1 MSVIGIVAEYN
12 PFHLGHEY
20 HIRRSKEIKSEDSAV
35 VCVMSGDFVQ
45 RGEAACFSK
54 FARAEAACRCGADL
68 VIELP
73 LPWCLSSAEG
83 FARGA
88 VFLLDALGCDTISF
102 GSEAGD
108 LPSLKLLAELLSHN
122 EIKDQI
128 KSVLTAHPN
137 MSYASARQQA
147 IQARC
152 GDHANLLETP
162 NNILA
167 VEYLKAIRRLAS
179 GMKPMTVQRFGS
191 AHDGKGD
198 KLRSATE
205 LRSMLRNGESIASD
219 IPAAA
224 ADVFARELEYGRDIA
239 RLDLLES
246 AILSRLRLLPVETY
260 DRLPDASDGLGR
272 RLCHAA
278 YEEPGLE
285 SLIETVKSKRYAMSR
300 IRRMICC
307 AALGIDKDMAN
318 GLPPY
323 ARVLTA
329 NERGREQLHRL
340 RGKSIPILTK
350 PAAVRELDEN
360 ALRIF
365 SLGSA
370 AHDLLV
376 LGSTANEA
384 RRGGLDWTTSPKIL

>member
-20 HIRRSKEIKSEDSAV
+20 HIRRSREIMGGDSAV

-88 VFLLDALGCDTISF
+88 VYLLDVLGCDTISF

-108 LPSLKLLAELLSHN
+108 LNALDSLADLLSREAIN
-122 EIKDQI
+122 DQI
-128 KSVLTAHPN
+128 RSVLSASPN
-137 MSYASARQQA
+137 MSYASARQQTLKA
-147 IQARC
+147 FCEENA
-152 GDHANLLETP
+152 DLLETP

-167 VEYLKAIRRLAS
+167 VEYLKAIRRLGS
-179 GMKPMTVQRFGS
+179 GMNAMTVQRFGS
-191 AHDGKGD
+191 AHDGKGGEM
-198 KLRSATE
+198 KSASE
-205 LRSMLRNGESIASD
+205 LRSMLRSGQSIAGE

-224 ADVFARELEYGRDIA
+224 ADVFAHEQELGREIS

-246 AILSRLRLLPVETY
+246 AMLSRLRMLPEEEF
-260 DRLPDASDGLGR
+260 DRLPDGSDGLGR
-272 RLCHAA
+272 RLCQAA
-278 YEEPGLE
+278 HEEPDLD
-285 SLIETVKSKRYAMSR
+285 SIMTAVKSKRYAMSR
-300 IRRMICC
+300 IRRLVCC
-307 AALGIDKDMAN
+307 AALGIDKDMTA

-323 ARVLTA
+323 ARVLAA
-329 NERGREQLHRL
+329 NESGRKQLHSL
-340 RGKSIPILTK
+340 RGSSIPIITK
-350 PAAVRELDEN
+350 PAAARELDEN
-360 ALRIF
+360 ARRIF

-376 LGSTANEA
+376 LGCSAKEE
-384 RRGGLDWTTSPKIL
+384 RRGGLEWKTSPKIL

>member
-12 PFHLGHEY
+12 PFHLGHQY
-20 HIRRSKEIKSEDSAV
+20 HIQRSKEIMGEGSTV

-88 VFLLDALGCDTISF
+88 VFLLDALGCDMISF

-108 LPSLKLLAELLSHN
+108 LPSLELLADLVSREEVN
-122 EIKDQI
+122 DQI
-128 KSVLTAHPN
+128 KSVLSAHPN
-137 MSYASARQQA
+137 MSYASARQQTLKA
-147 IQARC
+147 FS
-152 GDHANLLETP
+152 GENANLLETP

-167 VEYLKAIRRLAS
+167 VEYLKAIRYLNSRL
-179 GMKPMTVQRFGS
+179 KPMTVQRFGS
-191 AHDGKGD
+191 VHDGIGGEMK
-198 KLRSATE
+198 SASE
-205 LRSMLRNGESIASD
+205 LRSMLRRGESIASEVPA
-219 IPAAA
+219 PAAS
-224 ADVFARELEYGRDIA
+224 VFAHERDLGQDIS
-239 RLDLLES
+239 RHDLLES
-246 AILSRLRLLPVETY
+246 AILSRLRMLSSVDY
-260 DRLPDASDGLGR
+260 DRLPDASDGLGQK
-272 RLCHAA
+272 LCQAA
-278 YEEPGLE
+278 HEESDLE
-285 SLIETVKSKRYAMSR
+285 SVMAAAKSKRYAMSR

-307 AALGIDKDMAN
+307 AALGVTADMTA

-323 ARVLTA
+323 ARILAA
-329 NERGREQLHRL
+329 NERGCEHLHRL
-340 RGKSIPILTK
+340 RGKTIPIITK
-350 PAAVRELDEN
+350 PAAVRELDED
-360 ALRIF
+360 ACRIF

-376 LGSTANEA
+376 LGCAAKAA

>member
-12 PFHLGHEY
+12 PFHLGHQY
-20 HIRRSKEIKSEDSAV
+20 HIQRSRELAGENSTV

-45 RGEAACFSK
+45 RGEAVCFSK

-88 VFLLDALGCDTISF
+88 VYLLDSLGCDAISF

-108 LPSLKLLAELLSHN
+108 LDALKSLADLLTN
-122 EIKDQI
+122 KEINDRI
-128 KSVLTAHPN
+128 KSVLSAYPN
-137 MSYASARQQA
+137 MSYAGARQHTLKA
-147 IQARC
+147 FC
-152 GDHANLLETP
+152 GENADLLEKP

-167 VEYLKAIRRLAS
+167 VEYLKAIHRLDS
-179 GMKPMTVQRFGS
+179 GMKAMTVQRFGS
-191 AHDGKGD
+191 AHDGTGGD
-198 KLRSATE
+198 LKSASELRELLRSGKPIETE
-205 LRSMLRNGESIASD
+205 

-224 ADVFARELEYGRDIA
+224 ADVFAHEQELGREIS

-246 AILSRLRLLPVETY
+246 AMLSRLRMMPAEDY
-260 DRLPDASDGLGR
+260 DRLPDASDGLGH
-272 RLCHAA
+272 RLCQAA
-278 YEEPGLE
+278 HEEPDLE
-285 SLIETVKSKRYAMSR
+285 CIMFAVKSKRYAMSR

-307 AALGIDKDMAN
+307 AALGVKADMTC

-323 ARVLTA
+323 VRVLAA
-329 NERGREQLHRL
+329 NERGREHLHRL
-340 RGKSIPILTK
+340 RGKTIPIITK
-350 PAAVRELDEN
+350 PAAARELDEN
-360 ALRIF
+360 TQSIF
-365 SLGSA
+365 SLGAA

-376 LGSTANEA
+376 LGCTAKEA
-384 RRGGLDWTTSPKIL
+384 RCGGQDWTTSPKIL